1 MMEMILCEGECGYGV
16 EAALDGEQSGVRQI
30 S

>member
-1 MMEMILCEGECGYGV
+1 MEVILCEGECGYAV